1 LAPGLPLAAS
11 GLVRIGPL
19 FSAFGIAIILG
30 ALILLCT
37 AVIQYPGFRA
47 TQARVSRDSVR
58 KLHEQLTSYVNDHR
72 KCPATAADVPIRPLK
87 DGWGTSIA
95 TWCSERGVQVRS
107 AGPDKLF
114 NTADDVTYPVSSG
127 MGGPR

>member
-1 LAPGLPLAAS
+1 M
-11 GLVRIGPL
+11 RIGWL

-30 ALILLCT
+30 ALIVLCT
-37 AVIQYPGFRA
+37 AVIQYPCFRA
-47 TQARVSRDSVR
+47 AQARVSRDSVR

-72 KCPATAADVPIRPLK
+72 RCPPTAGDVPIRALK

-107 AGPDKLF
+107 AGPDREF
-114 NTADDVTYPVSSG
+114 NTADDVTCPVSSQD
-127 MGGPR
+127 GP